1 MTLSIVIGGKWSSSW
16 TMKGWLACKLSGLPF
31 TAETLF
37 LSRPDSAAKL
47 AVASPT
53 GRIPVL
59 RHDGFAIT
67 DTLAIAEY
75 LHELAPDSA
84 IWPKDRLARAQARA
98 IAAENHASYAAFRA
112 ALPMNLVK
120 RWPIANGV
128 PSSVKLIGRPGVKG
142 EIDRIVASWRETRAA
157 FGGSGPYL
165 FGSSFCFADA
175 MQASE
180 ASRFLTYSLDM
191 QPDTRAYVEAVMAH
205 PFVAEWVRGAW
216 EEAEAIGV
224 EACAAFP

>member
-31 TAETLF
+31 TATTLF

-47 AVASPT
+47 AAVSPT

-59 RHDGFAIT
+59 DHDGFLLT

-75 LHELAPDSA
+75 LHELAPESA
-84 IWPKDRLARAQARA
+84 IWPRDRQARAHARA

-128 PSSVKLIGRPGVKG
+128 PSNVKLVGRPGVAG
-142 EIDRIVASWRETRAA
+142 EIDRITRSWRETRARHGA
-157 FGGSGPYL
+157 GGPYL
-165 FGSSFCFADA
+165 FGRDFCFADA

-180 ASRFLTYSLDM
+180 TSRFVTYSIDM
-191 QPDTRAYVEAVMAH
+191 AEDTRAYVDAVMAH
-205 PFVAEWVRGAW
+205 PFVAEWVAGAW
-216 EEAEAIGV
+216 AEADAIGRD
-224 EACAAFP
+224 ACAAFP